1 MPNNPALIAR
11 TPGDPVLAEWHRRVL
26 LHVEAPCAS
35 VGEMEGHPA
44 FARVRHLL
52 RDEGLG
58 VMKDSVCYMSIL
70 FLLFDL
76 LAFDDEWATR
86 VASGARARRAPPPSL
101 PPLSPPPSPPPHSP
115 HSSPTGSLS
124 CPP

>member
-11 TPGDPVLAEWHRRVL
+11 TPGDPILAEWHRRVL
-26 LHVEAPCAS
+26 RYVEAPCAS
-35 VGEMEGHPA
+35 VGEMEGQPA

-58 VMKDSVCYMSIL
+58 VVKDSVCYMSIL

-86 VASGARARRAPPPSL
+86 VASGARARRASHPPAATL
-101 PPLSPPPSPPPHSP
+101 TATVAATTL
-115 HSSPTGSLS
+115 TT
-124 CPP
+124 